1 MTTMPTLD
9 SPVAEAAWSIRP
21 ELPIDLDLI
30 HDLHREAFPTSEM
43 ADLVDAV
50 RSSASF
56 VPTLSLV
63 AVAGDGTVLGHALMS
78 RVDLVPDGDDASRVP
93 VLALGPVAVLP
104 PHQGRGI
111 GRALLTELLDEADT
125 LPEPLSVVHGAPAL
139 FAVFGY
145 RPATESGIRGP
156 FEEEDPGFA
165 VRFKP
170 GDGAAPRG
178 TVVYP
183 PGFASQA

>member
-63 AVAGDGTVLGHALMS
+63 AVAGDGTILGHALMS
-78 RVDLVPDGDDASRVP
+78 RVEFVRDGEDAARAP
-93 VLALGPVAVLP
+93 VLALGPLAVLP

-125 LPEPLSVVHGAPAL
+125 QPEPFSVVHGAPAL
-139 FAVFGY
+139 FASFGY
-145 RPATESGIRGP
+145 RPAADSGIRGP
-156 FEEEDPGFA
+156 YPEDDPGFA

-170 GDGAAPRG
+170 GTDGVGDG

-183 PGFASQA
+183 PGFANQA

>member
-9 SPVAEAAWSIRP
+9 SPVAEATWSIRP

-30 HDLHREAFPTSEM
+30 HDLHRGAFPTSEM

-63 AVAGDGTVLGHALMS
+63 AVAGDGTILGHALMS
-78 RVDLVPDGDDASRVP
+78 RVEFLPDREDAPREP
-93 VLALGPVAVLP
+93 VLALGPIAVLP

-111 GRALLTELLDEADT
+111 GTALLTELLAEADT
-125 LPEPLSVVHGAPAL
+125 QPEPLSVVHGAPAL
-139 FAVFGY
+139 FAAFGF
-145 RPATESGIRGP
+145 RPAGASGIRGP
-156 FEEEDPGFA
+156 FEDGDPGFA
-165 VRFKP
+165 VRIRP
-170 GDGAAPRG
+170 GADGLDDG

-183 PGFASQA
+183 PGFANQV

>member
-9 SPVAEAAWSIRP
+9 SPVAEATWSIRP

-30 HDLHREAFPTSEM
+30 HDVHREAFPTADM

-63 AVAGDGTVLGHALMS
+63 AVAADGTILGHAMMS
-78 RVDLVPDGDDASRVP
+78 RVDFVPDGEDATREP
-93 VLALGPVAVLP
+93 ALALGPIAVLP

-111 GRALLTELLDEADT
+111 GGALLAELLGEADT
-125 LPEPLSVVHGAPAL
+125 HPEAFSVVHGAPAL
-139 FAVFGY
+139 FATLGY
-145 RPATESGIRGP
+145 RPAADSGIRGP
-156 FEEEDPGFA
+156 FGEDDPAFA
-165 VRFKP
+165 VRFRP
-170 GDGAAPRG
+170 GAGVPREGA
-178 TVVYP
+178 VVYP
-183 PGFASQA
+183 PGFANPA